1 MALLLDEG
9 TAQDLLRRDGELKV
23 KCGPCMEPTYRKGE
37 IAIVIP
43 SPRIVAGMVVLIH
56 SGQGYVLHRLLK
68 VMPPWG
74 IHGGDGTAQPGICRL
89 TEIIGIAKEH
99 SIEVASN
106 SMEPTVPTG
115 SRIPVEQRDAKKGEV
130 ALFWGET
137 QPQVHRILGSSGN
150 WVVHAGDG
158 SSSPGIAAKGDIVGV
173 VPTSL
178 PHTLPA
184 ARKAHALEL
193 LLQMGTVF
201 HRLGIPSAGLLQIGI
216 RLIKKLLLAPFIGR

>member
-1 MALLLDEG
+1 MKPTYQKGDIVRVIPAPKIISGMVGLISTSKGNLLH
-9 TAQDLLRRDGELKV
+9 RILKV
-23 KCGPCMEPTYRKGE
+23 
-37 IAIVIP
+37 I
-43 SPRIVAGMVVLIH
+43 
-56 SGQGYVLHRLLK
+56 
-68 VMPPWG
+68 PPWA

-115 SRIPVEQRDAKKGEV
+115 SRIPVEQRDVKKGEV

-201 HRLGIPSAGLLQIGI
+201 HRLGIPSAGLLRIGI